1 MGYHDYRAYI
11 YERSEMVEVQ
21 GINFTSEGIWT
32 NKLFDDEDAADFI
45 FFTDCKLMRSTGI
58 KDKNDKEIYEGD
70 ILHWI
75 DNSKAGD
82 GTLEDNV
89 IVYWDNEFL
98 AWTVQGNNWSEDEPP
113 HYLFECKNPGE
124 IEVIGNIYEGLTRN
138 EAI

>member
-45 FFTDCKLMRSTGI
+45 FFTDCNLMRSTGI

-82 GTLEDNV
+82 GTLEDKEDGKEIGYRLYNTSKIKRNRV
-89 IVYWDNEFL
+89 VVNEKL
-98 AWTVQGNNWSEDEPP
+98 KELET
-113 HYLFECKNPGE
+113 Y
-124 IEVIGNIYEGLTRN
+124 
-138 EAI
+138 

>member
-1 MGYHDYRAYI
+1 
-11 YERSEMVEVQ
+11 MVEVQ

-32 NKLFDDEDAADFI
+32 NKLLDDEDAADFI
-45 FFTDCKLMRSTGI
+45 FFTDCNLMRSTGI

-98 AWTVQGNNWSEDEPP
+98 AWTVQGNDWSVDEPP
-113 HYLFECKNPGE
+113 QYLFEYNEPGE
-124 IEVIGNIYEGLTRN
+124 LEIIGNIYEGVTRD

>member
-11 YERSEMVEVQ
+11 YERSKMVEVQ

-75 DNSKAGD
+75 DRGKAGD

-98 AWTVQGNNWSEDEPP
+98 AWMVQGNDWSEDTPP
-113 HYLFECKNPGE
+113 QYLFEYNEPGE
-124 IEVIGNIYEGLTRN
+124 LEIIGNIYEGVTKN
-138 EAI
+138 ER

>member
-1 MGYHDYRAYI
+1 MDKYRAFI

-32 NKLFDDEDAADFI
+32 NKLFDNEDAADFI

-82 GTLEDNV
+82 GTLEDTV

-98 AWTVQGNNWSEDEPP
+98 AWTVQSNDWSEDTPP
-113 HYLFECKNPGE
+113 QYLFEYNEPGE
-124 IEVIGNIYEGLTRN
+124 LEIIGNIYEGGN
-138 EAI
+138 EK

>member
-1 MGYHDYRAYI
+1 MDKYRAFI

-32 NKLFDDEDAADFI
+32 NKLFDNEDAADFI

-70 ILHWI
+70 ILHWK
-75 DNSKAGD
+75 DKSRVGD

-89 IVYWDNEFL
+89 IVYWNNEFL
-98 AWTVQGNNWSEDEPP
+98 AWTVQGKDWTQDTPP
-113 HYLFECKNPGE
+113 QYLFEYKDPGE
-124 IEVIGNIYEGLTRN
+124 IEVIGNIYEGVL
-138 EAI
+138 EK

>member
-1 MGYHDYRAYI
+1 MNTIKYRAFI

-70 ILHWI
+70 ILHWK
-75 DNSKAGD
+75 DCSKEGD
-82 GTLEDNV
+82 GPLEDNV
-89 IVYWDNEFL
+89 IVYWNDELL
-98 AWTVQGNNWSEDEPP
+98 AWAVQGKEWSEDTPP
-113 HYLFECKNPGE
+113 EYLFEYNEPGE
-124 IEVIGNIYEGLTRN
+124 SEIIGNIYEGALKN
-138 EAI
+138 ETI

>member
-1 MGYHDYRAYI
+1 MNATKYRAYI

-21 GINFTSEGIWT
+21 GINFTSEGIWV

-58 KDKNDKEIYEGD
+58 KDKNNKEIYEGD

-98 AWTVQGNNWSEDEPP
+98 AWTVQGNDWSEDTPP
-113 HYLFECKNPGE
+113 QHLFEYNEPGE
-124 IEVIGNIYEGLTRN
+124 LEVIGNIYEDVK
-138 EAI
+138 I

>member
-1 MGYHDYRAYI
+1 MDKYRAFI

-32 NKLFDDEDAADFI
+32 NKLFDNEDAADFI

-70 ILHWI
+70 ILHWK
-75 DNSKAGD
+75 DKSRVGD

-89 IVYWDNEFL
+89 IVYWNNEFL
-98 AWTVQGNNWSEDEPP
+98 AWTVQGKDWTQDTPP
-113 HYLFECKNPGE
+113 QYLFEYKDPGE
-124 IEVIGNIYEGLTRN
+124 IEVIGNIYEGAL
-138 EAI
+138 EK

>member
-1 MGYHDYRAYI
+1 MDKYRAFI

-32 NKLFDDEDAADFI
+32 NKLFDNEDAADFI

-82 GTLEDNV
+82 GTLEDTV

-98 AWTVQGNNWSEDEPP
+98 AWTVQGNDWSEDTPP
-113 HYLFECKNPGE
+113 QYLFEYNEPGE
-124 IEVIGNIYEGLTRN
+124 LEVIGNIYEGVK
-138 EAI
+138 I